1 MVSSVIIWKSLSL
14 HTWGKQM
21 ALVFLKGHTKWDW
34 LALNESDFVSDERM
48 SKCPHR
54 RVDRWE
60 TFGWSILLSPSHTHC
75 GLDAVTKAV
84 LEIWISVT

>member
-1 MVSSVIIWKSLSL
+1 MRLLWFVVCFKGIIPSV
-14 HTWGKQM
+14 
-21 ALVFLKGHTKWDW
+21 
-34 LALNESDFVSDERM
+34 ALNESDFVSDERM

-60 TFGWSILLSPSHTHC
+60 TFGWSILLSPSHTLC